1 MTSQTR
7 QSFID
12 PIQEEEAAL
21 LFQDGFDT
29 FEIASALDVH
39 ESVIYNSGSYR
50 RFISPSR
57 QPPPKAAVTGDEPS
71 ISPYEGSSPFL
82 LVRVF
87 T

>member
-12 PIQEEEAAL
+12 PIQEEEADL

-29 FEIASALDVH
+29 LEIASAFGVH

-50 RFISPSR
+50 RSIVPSR
-57 QPPPKAAVTGDEPS
+57 RPPPKAAVTGDELS
-71 ISPYEGSSPFL
+71 ISPYEGSSPFFIG
-82 LVRVF
+82 RVF
-87 T
+87 P